1 MKLENTDF
9 NPSSTVYLTNENK
22 ERIRQINDGDV
33 IDLGIFNSDLFNIEV
48 VVSDP
53 TGHVESLVLDMKG
66 PTNVEVVEN
75 LLPYHLQNRHYRSGD
90 YTLSITPFCARDAQG
105 TSGLT
110 KTVSFQMTGEIPNN
124 KFLPS
129 IQWDRTLGGATTVDI
144 NPRILTLENGDV
156 LIGGSAMSDEI
167 SISNRKGDYQ
177 IHRLDKHGNL
187 IWHKT
192 FEADGDDRVTDVVL
206 LSDGNILLGGY
217 SNSMRGPIKS
227 EDSQGQYDYWVI
239 KLDLQGNIL
248 WDKTF
253 GGSANDHLRKLL
265 ALPNG
270 EVLLGGISDSP
281 ASGDK
286 TESGD
291 QAWVIKINSQ
301 GEKVWDKNYD
311 HNKERMPADIDMVL
325 APDGNYMFAVD
336 VRSYGDIMVIKTNPD
351 GDILWNTT
359 LYDAYAGS
367 AVLTEAK
374 ISILNDGNFL
384 VHGVTWREGEV
395 NKFFYIDTH
404 GNIIREQSVTIPG
417 LDFMIP
423 LADGG
428 FITAY
433 TSGSKVKPNI
443 KSEPSRG
450 GRYWDDYYIIRRDKD
465 GNRIWDKTLGG
476 NRDDILSDMQLSPQG
491 NLILAGSSE
500 SSKSDDKSEENLGPN
515 GYPYQDYW
523 IVQLDTNINRQNFKL
538 NLWDAE
544 SDAFTQE
551 IKPNESIS
559 SDVFSSDIQAL
570 EIKPSNGD
578 IGSLKI
584 ELQGPVSET
593 RTENTL
599 PYSVFGKTFSTNLIG
614 KALPIGEYSLQ
625 ITPYT
630 EDNLQGAQGET
641 QVISFQVAGRQS
653 FMLVDADTEQDIQF
667 VFEND
672 QIDLGEIGT
681 NRFSIRY
688 EPQTEQKPDRVVMQ
702 LTSESL
708 NHEQT
713 ERLAPYALF
722 GGEPITNY
730 FGRNFC
736 PGNYSIEAIEY
747 LDGQVIASDAIQF
760 QLVGGAQLD
769 ITELTLVDAQS
780 NEDIAPL
787 DTKIQANQ
795 QGYSIRADVGS
806 CAKSVRF
813 VLEDASGQVLID
825 QIESI
830 SPYALLGDAPRGDY
844 IAWVPEAGLY
854 TVKVTA
860 YSEPKASGV
869 AGVEKV
875 IEFEVLEEQSSLIE
889 SSLINVYPNP
899 SSENALVHMTFN
911 VQWAGK
917 AVLTVR
923 DKQGYIQLQKDIYHK
938 ELDLNVNGLKPGF
951 YIVNIQT
958 ANGSYNST
966 LIIN

>member
-1 MKLENTDF
+1 MNLSKKLYYLFYLICLSSSITFLQAQQCEFPPTPSTSTKEILVESRIDFARSFTQVLLPDGGSLAGGGIRTDYTSEGGTFRDYTIYRNDELGNELWSQVYEGDKDGDELQVILPLSDGNFLLGGSSGSGVFGAKSDPSRGGKDFWIIKVGEFGNQLWDKTYGGDGDDLLTEMLILDDESILLLGTSSSNNSGEKSQASRGGKDFWIVNIDQSGEVLWDKTIGGSRKDDFKSAIKLSDRTILMTGASQSPASGEKTQTGLGGWVVKINQSGEVIWDRSYGGFEDEIVKAQEYPSGELLLGGTFEVNHFTDAYWALKTTAEGDIIWSKQMGGWTRNSLLQMLLLPNEHILLGGISNSNPDFNPYKSQYRLSTFGDYWLIELDAQGNKAWDLTYNPTDEGIYMTSLLQDKNGDYLITGIANEHSTGSFDGTKGWLHLMKLENTDF
-9 NPSSTVYLTNENK
+9 NPATTVYLTNENK

-33 IDLGIFNSDLFNIEV
+33 INLSLFDSNLFNVEV
-48 VVSDP
+48 VVNDP
-53 TGHVESLVLDMKG
+53 TRHVESLVLDMKG

-75 LLPYHLQNRHYRSGD
+75 LLPYHLQNRHYLPGD
-90 YTLSITPFCARDAQG
+90 YTLSITPFCARNAQG
-105 TSGLT
+105 TFGVT
-110 KTVSFQMTGEIPNN
+110 KTVSFQM
-124 KFLPS
+124 L
-129 IQWDRTLGGATTVDI
+129 
-144 NPRILTLENGDV
+144 
-156 LIGGSAMSDEI
+156 
-167 SISNRKGDYQ
+167 
-177 IHRLDKHGNL
+177 
-187 IWHKT
+187 
-192 FEADGDDRVTDVVL
+192 
-206 LSDGNILLGGY
+206 
-217 SNSMRGPIKS
+217 
-227 EDSQGQYDYWVI
+227 
-239 KLDLQGNIL
+239 
-248 WDKTF
+248 
-253 GGSANDHLRKLL
+253 
-265 ALPNG
+265 
-270 EVLLGGISDSP
+270 
-281 ASGDK
+281 
-286 TESGD
+286 
-291 QAWVIKINSQ
+291 
-301 GEKVWDKNYD
+301 
-311 HNKERMPADIDMVL
+311 
-325 APDGNYMFAVD
+325 
-336 VRSYGDIMVIKTNPD
+336 
-351 GDILWNTT
+351 
-359 LYDAYAGS
+359 
-367 AVLTEAK
+367 
-374 ISILNDGNFL
+374 
-384 VHGVTWREGEV
+384 
-395 NKFFYIDTH
+395 
-404 GNIIREQSVTIPG
+404 
-417 LDFMIP
+417 
-423 LADGG
+423 
-428 FITAY
+428 
-433 TSGSKVKPNI
+433 
-443 KSEPSRG
+443 
-450 GRYWDDYYIIRRDKD
+450 
-465 GNRIWDKTLGG
+465 
-476 NRDDILSDMQLSPQG
+476 
-491 NLILAGSSE
+491 E
-500 SSKSDDKSEENLGPN
+500 SSSFTL
-515 GYPYQDYW
+515 
-523 IVQLDTNINRQNFKL
+523 IN
-538 NLWDAE
+538 
-544 SDAFTQE
+544 
-551 IKPNESIS
+551 
-559 SDVFSSDIQAL
+559 
-570 EIKPSNGD
+570 
-578 IGSLKI
+578 
-584 ELQGPVSET
+584 
-593 RTENTL
+593 
-599 PYSVFGKTFSTNLIG
+599 
-614 KALPIGEYSLQ
+614 
-625 ITPYT
+625 
-630 EDNLQGAQGET
+630 
-641 QVISFQVAGRQS
+641 
-653 FMLVDADTEQDIQF
+653 ADTEQDIQSIL
-667 VFEND
+667 END

-938 ELDLNVNGLKPGF
+938 ELDLNVSGLKPGF
-951 YIVNIQT
+951 YIINIQT